1 MRSLCETSGRDR
13 LFTGNAGLAFSTA
26 ITRTEALLHGF
37 EIRIAESV
45 IFAVFVDG
53 AWRTTTDAGTTM
65 VAVLVKSRII
75 SLTGR

>member
-1 MRSLCETSGRDR
+1 M
-13 LFTGNAGLAFSTA
+13 
-26 ITRTEALLHGF
+26 LHGF

-53 AWRTTTDAGTTM
+53 AWRTTTDAGATM

-75 SLTGR
+75 SRTGR